1 MEIKNYTDIDKF
13 LQSSGAFS
21 RQNISPLDESDLF
34 LSLADAEK
42 YAKGD
47 INDPDERYLCETS
60 YAGQI
65 IGVKVRDNENQ
76 EGVYEIYQIQGDGTL
91 KKAGSDIE
99 PVIYIAGQ
107 NIDITDNTISAKGY
121 IYNDEKKSFAEG
133 SRSNAEGAFSHAE
146 GISTNASGLAS
157 HAEGHGTDA
166 SGINSHA
173 EGYKTTASGNF
184 SHAEGYYTGA
194 TGLYSHAEGYY
205 TIASGDYSH
214 AEGSVNNYEG
224 NEIYTTAS
232 GISSHAEGA
241 GTTASGD
248 GSHSEGINT
257 IADGYGS
264 HAEGF
269 GSQSAGRHSHAECR
283 TTYSGGHSSH
293 AEGYYTAVTNGGTGA
308 HTEGIFTIANNEA
321 EHAEGKFNK
330 SNSGSELS
338 QKTQHSVGIGS
349 SEENR
354 LNAFEVMQNGDAYL
368 IGAGGYDGT
377 NPKGIQGST
386 TLTIQEMLNERPLQ
400 GATGPQGITGLTPH
414 IDLTTGNWFI
424 GERDTQIPATGPTG
438 PEGKGFKIIATFPT
452 VEDMQ
457 ADFSEYEIGDMV
469 MIQNEDVTVVDHGKV
484 FVKEE
489 TGWQFFVDMS
499 IVGATG
505 ASIQGPAGAD
515 GATPQI
521 DETTGNWFING
532 VNTGVHAQGPEGPK
546 GVTGM
551 QGPEGPK
558 GVTGMQGVTGKPGKD
573 GATPYI
579 GENGYWYINN
589 ENTGVPAQGPTG
601 DATLVSYNAG
611 QNIDITENI
620 ISALGYVYNPEN
632 KSIGLQGTT
641 AINNSSYAEG
651 KNTIASGICTHVEG
665 SGAIGFGEASHA
677 EGNDTAAYGYASHV
691 EGCYTVTSGFYSHAE
706 GWNTKKQ
713 IKNYT
718 WTVNTNQIISSEYI
732 NVNFLLIINNK
743 TKILVRKINSK
754 TLGADGL
761 YRYELDAIIPYSY
774 EYSDL
779 YSIKGCAYGDASHV
793 EGKDTITSNH
803 ASHAEGSGTVASGET
818 SHAEG
823 TYTIASG
830 NASHAEGSGTVGTGY
845 YSHAEGY
852 NTHAEGYYS
861 HAEGYN
867 THAEGYY
874 SHTEGGDT
882 HAEGY
887 YSHAEGSD
895 TETNNDYEHAQGYY
909 NVSNKISDNFGDSG
923 NTIHS
928 IGIGVDGVRK
938 NAQEVMQNGDHYIYG
953 IGGYIGTNPSSARTL
968 QQIINDIIPIGT
980 VIDWYGDE
988 FYPTFPD
995 SVPYG
1000 WIPCGYI
1007 QVEDTNGS
1015 WGDPAIAKWRQI
1027 YRDLTAVIEPYKNGF
1042 QANQKY
1048 GLRITSANGITIPN
1062 LSGRFIIGVDP
1073 GTNRGILGATG
1084 GTVSHASGAVGAG
1097 NDGYAIIYSDG
1108 YSALPPYMALQKL
1121 IKVL

>member
-1 MEIKNYTDIDKF
+1 MEIKNYADIDTF

-47 INDPDERYLCETS
+47 INDPDERHLCESS

-65 IGVKVRDNENQ
+65 IGVKVRNNENQ

-99 PVIYIAGQ
+99 PVIYVAGQ

-121 IYNDEKKSFAEG
+121 VYNEEKKSFAEG

-146 GISTNASGLAS
+146 GLSTDASGLAS

-184 SHAEGYYTGA
+184 SHAEGYCTGA

-224 NEIYTTAS
+224 NEIYTIAS

-338 QKTQHSVGIGS
+338 EKTQHTIGIGS

-400 GATGPQGITGLTPH
+400 GVTGEQGIEGPQGVTGEQGIEGPQGVTGEQGITGLTPH
-414 IDLTTGNWFI
+414 IDLSTGNWFI

-438 PEGKGFKIIATFPT
+438 PEGKGFKIIASFAT

-457 ADFSEYEIGDMV
+457 TAFSEYEIGDLV
-469 MIQNEDVTVVDHGKV
+469 MIKNDNETIEDHGKV

-505 ASIQGPAGAD
+505 ASIEGPAGAD

-532 VNTGVHAQGPEGPK
+532 VNTGVHAQGPEGPQ

-551 QGPEGPK
+551 QGI
-558 GVTGMQGVTGKPGKD
+558 TGKQGVTGPR
-573 GATPYI
+573 
-579 GENGYWYINN
+579 
-589 ENTGVPAQGPTG
+589 G

-611 QNIDITENI
+611 QNINITNNT
-620 ISALGYVYNPEN
+620 ISALGYIYNAVN
-632 KSIGLQGTT
+632 NSIGFQGST
-641 AINNSSYAEG
+641 ATGDYSHAEG
-651 KNTIASGICTHVEG
+651 YSTTSYGAYSHAEGILT
-665 SGAIGFGEASHA
+665 GATGWASHA
-677 EGNDTAAYGYASHV
+677 EGASTVASGSCSHSEGSGTIASGSCSHAEGGMINGEYNDPFDFYIIGTFTDASGDASHA
-691 EGCYTVTSGFYSHAE
+691 EGAYSIASGIASHAEGGIKYSSSGSIHNLPTVASGNYSHAE
-706 GWNTKKQ
+706 GAGT
-713 IKNYT
+713 T
-718 WTVNTNQIISSEYI
+718 
-732 NVNFLLIINNK
+732 
-743 TKILVRKINSK
+743 
-754 TLGADGL
+754 
-761 YRYELDAIIPYSY
+761 
-774 EYSDL
+774 
-779 YSIKGCAYGDASHV
+779 AYGV
-793 EGKDTITSNH
+793 C
-803 ASHAEGSGTVASGET
+803 SHAEGSGSIGTGYI

-823 TYTIASG
+823 DSTKAEGY
-830 NASHAEGSGTVGTGY
+830 ASHAEGLDTQTTNISE
-845 YSHAEGY
+845 HAEGKY
-852 NTHAEGYYS
+852 NKS
-861 HAEGYN
+861 N
-867 THAEGYY
+867 T
-874 SHTEGGDT
+874 
-882 HAEGY
+882 
-887 YSHAEGSD
+887 
-895 TETNNDYEHAQGYY
+895 
-909 NVSNKISDNFGDSG
+909 
-923 NTIHS
+923 NTISS
-928 IGIGVDGVRK
+928 IGIGTSDSDRK
-938 NAQEVMQNGDHYIYG
+938 NAFEVMQDGKAYLIG
-953 IGGYIGTNPSSARTL
+953 AGGYTGTNPQGASTIQDLLNERPLKGDTGPTGPKGDTGAQGPTGPKGADGKDGADGAPGASGL
-968 QQIINDIIPIGT
+968 PIGT
-980 VIDWYGDE
+980 VIDWYGEASYDNIPDE
-988 FYPTFPD
+988 W
-995 SVPYG
+995 V
-1000 WIPCGYI
+1000 PCGGFYAKTVTSMGTPPTEC
-1007 QVEDTNGS
+1007 VEEFNKWKTRYPDAKIGYNYGIYNGS
-1015 WGDPAIAKWRQI
+1015 GKCSLFFIK
-1027 YRDLTAVIEPYKNGF
+1027 V
-1042 QANQKY
+1042 
-1048 GLRITSANGITIPN
+1048 NGINVPN
-1062 LSGRFIIGVDP
+1062 LTGYFIIGAGNYNP
-1073 GTNRGILGATG
+1073 NQYIIGATG
-1084 GTVSHASGAVGAG
+1084 GEKEVTLTAEQSGLPAHTHSASAYWTRGTGGSGNYPNVALYDTVNSNISVNVTVESAGGTDASIPH
-1097 NDGYAIIYSDG
+1097 NNM
-1108 YSALPPYMALQKL
+1108 PPYYALWKL
-1121 IKVL
+1121 IKVK